1 MSKHEGSL
9 DRLNISSFQSL
20 LLSVFKIDQRKKS
33 CLPKFIY
40 YIKATWRKN
49 TILRCLMKTKKN
61 FLWTTFYN
69 AHKFQNCSFVKL
81 IVNFLDSPCNLF
93 NLWLLLDKYCVYQNM
108 VLGKFNKEKEFSF
121 LHIFIHKKKL
131 LEIFGKSFIK
141 ALRKF
146 DYVFW
151 LCNKGFAN
159 QLTGFLFKKI
169 TN

>member
-1 MSKHEGSL
+1 MTQKHNSSL
-9 DRLNISSFQSL
+9 FNEN
-20 LLSVFKIDQRKKS
+20 KK
-33 CLPKFIY
+33 
-40 YIKATWRKN
+40 
-49 TILRCLMKTKKN
+49 M

-121 LHIFIHKKKL
+121 LHIFIHKKRL
-131 LEIFGKSFIK
+131 LEIFGKSFIIK

-146 DYVFW
+146 DYVLW
-151 LCNKGFAN
+151 LYNKGFAN

-169 TN
+169 LIRKFVVNKRSKVVLIHLNGT